1 MPTENELEMMK
12 EFSKIFG
19 DFIRKNASRACF
31 CPDDDMAITNEF
43 LDKVYPSLKRLIVKI
58 KGGND
63 ATN

>member
-1 MPTENELEMMK
+1 MMK
-12 EFSKIFG
+12 EFSKMFG